1 MSIKYTA
8 TYNGQKFVRRSK
20 RDASRPYTH
29 CIIARK
35 SEGYY
40 NPFDLSHAI
49 ENIEHAKSN
58 IWKKYYPDNSNNSH
72 LSVENAR
79 YTELANTPYED
90 YLQDRFND
98 ALCHFETLDLEKYHV
113 IAWAGRPDLALKQ
126 VAEISTH
133 PEWSDVRAIPANA

>member
-35 SEGYY
+35 SESYY
-40 NPFDLSHAI
+40 NPFDLSREI
-49 ENIEHAKSN
+49 ESLEYALSN
-58 IWKKYYPDNSNNSH
+58 VWKKYYPDNSPDRN
-72 LSVENAR
+72 LSIQNAR
-79 YTELANTPYED
+79 YTKLANTPADE
-90 YLQDRFND
+90 YLQECLDRR
-98 ALCHFETLDLEKYHV
+98 LENYSEIDFQKYHI
-113 IAWAGRPDLALKQ
+113 IAWAGRPDLAIKQ

-133 PEWSDVRAIPANA
+133 SEWSDVRAVAAE